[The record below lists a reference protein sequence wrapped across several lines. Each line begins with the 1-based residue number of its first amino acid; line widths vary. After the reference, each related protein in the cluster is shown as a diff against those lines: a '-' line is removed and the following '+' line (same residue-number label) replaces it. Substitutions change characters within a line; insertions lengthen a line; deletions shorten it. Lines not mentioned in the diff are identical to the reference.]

1 PPELYRYACCR
12 SSCLAMLSVTHLTR
26 SYDENG
32 GAMTSLDQH
41 GLDRS
46 DAHGSADDPY
56 APLLAVDDLHV
67 EFRTR
72 DGVLN
77 DVNGVSFSLHEGETL
92 SVLGESGAGE
102 SVTAQAVMG
111 IIDTRPGVITHG
123 RARYRCGDLLDRD

>member
-1 PPELYRYACCR
+1 MCVARRICCFSPPALYRCVCCR

-32 GAMTSLDQH
+32 GAMTSLDQQ
-41 GLDRS
+41 GLERPDAPGS
-46 DAHGSADDPY
+46 DPR
-56 APLLAVDDLHV
+56 APLLEVDDLHV

-77 DVNGVSFSLHEGETL
+77 AVNGVSFNLQEGETL
-92 SVLGESGAGE
+92 SVLGESGSGK

-111 IIDTRPGVITHG
+111 IIDTPPGYITHG
-123 RARYRCGDLLDRD
+123 HVR